1 MAKKNASITEQ
12 ISALEADLASKNEE
26 LKSYEKSIDKLL
38 KSLFG
43 MDKKSIDKLIAN
55 SGTKS
60 SDGTEKIPVADR
72 VDAEIPKRNFSSE
85 GQRPSFI
92 FDAKCSENE

>member
-12 ISALEADLASKNEE
+12 ISALEADLARRNEE
-26 LKSYEKSIDKLL
+26 VTSYQKSIDKLL

-55 SGTKS
+55 SGMKS
-60 SDGTEKIPVADR
+60 SDETEKVPAADR
-72 VDAEIPKRNFSSE
+72 VDAEIPERNFSSE
-85 GQRPSFI
+85 GQRPSSI
-92 FDAKCSENE
+92 